1 MEAHELRQK
10 MTSVIDKK
18 SHAQVIADTPIL
30 SERERHRS
38 LYEWNDNRAEYAD
51 VCVHELFEQQ
61 ARAITRRW
69 PSRSANNN

>member
-38 LYEWNDNRAEYAD
+38 LY
-51 VCVHELFEQQ
+51 
-61 ARAITRRW
+61 
-69 PSRSANNN
+69 